1 MYLMLKKLISAIAT
15 GTVVLAIAPAA
26 QAADNLYF
34 GADFSRMTDKGDQAS
49 AIHPLAL
56 AIKGGVELTPNF
68 AIEGRYGAGVKSDDT
83 MFNGMNLDLKLD
95 YVYGLYAKG
104 KLPLAMASPYV
115 LLGYSKG
122 KETASV
128 KALGLSMSAADHGVS
143 FGIGVDIPI
152 TNSVSAN
159 AEWAR
164 VLKGTDSAGVGYKIE
179 ALTVGVAL
187 HF

>member
-1 MYLMLKKLISAIAT
+1 MLKKLSSAIAA
-15 GTVVLAIAPAA
+15 GAVVLALSPAA
-26 QAADNLYF
+26 QAADNFYF
-34 GADFSRMTDKGDQAS
+34 GANVARMTDKGDHAP

-56 AIKGGVELTPNF
+56 AIKGGVDLTPNF

-104 KLPLAMASPYV
+104 KLPLAAATPYV
-115 LLGYSKG
+115 LVGYSKG

-143 FGIGVDIPI
+143 YGIGVDIPI
-152 TNSVSAN
+152 TDSVSAN
-159 AEWAR
+159 IEWAR
-164 VLKGTDSAGVGYKIE
+164 LLKGTDSAGVGYKIE
-179 ALTVGVAL
+179 ALSAGVAL

>member
-1 MYLMLKKLISAIAT
+1 MLKQCINAIAT
-15 GTVVLAIAPAA
+15 GAVVLAIAPAA
-26 QAADNLYF
+26 QAADNLYYV

-56 AIKGGVELTPNF
+56 AIKGGIELTPYV
-68 AIEGRYGAGVKSDDT
+68 AIEGRYGAGVKTDDT

-104 KLPLAMASPYV
+104 KLPLAAASPYV

-122 KETASV
+122 KETASI

-143 FGIGVDIPI
+143 YGIGVDVPI
-152 TNSVSAN
+152 TPSVSAN

>member
-15 GTVVLAIAPAA
+15 GTLALAVSPAV
-26 QAADNLYF
+26 QAADNAYV
-34 GADFSRMTDKGDQAS
+34 GADFSRITDKGDQAS

-56 AIKGGVELTPNF
+56 GIKGGVELTPNF
-68 AIEGRYGAGVKSDDT
+68 AVEGRYAAGVKTGDT
-83 MFNGMNLDLKLD
+83 VFNGMNLDLKLD

-104 KLPLAMASPYV
+104 KLPLAAASPYV
-115 LLGYSKG
+115 LVGYSKG
-122 KETASV
+122 KETARV
-128 KALGLSMSAADHGVS
+128 KALGLSMPAADHGVS
-143 FGIGVDIPI
+143 FGIGVDVPI
-152 TNSVSAN
+152 TQSVSAN

-164 VLKGTDSAGVGYKIE
+164 LLKGTDSAGVGYKIE

>member
-1 MYLMLKKLISAIAT
+1 MLKQIISAIAA
-15 GTVVLAIAPAA
+15 GTAVLAAAPAA
-26 QAADNLYF
+26 QAANSFYV

-56 AIKGGVELTPNF
+56 AVKGGIDLTPNVS
-68 AIEGRYGAGVKSDDT
+68 IEGRYGQGVKSDDT
-83 MFNGMNLDLKLD
+83 MFNGMHLDLKLD

-104 KLPLAMASPYV
+104 KLPLAAASPYV

-128 KALGLSMSAADHGVS
+128 KALGLAMSAADHGVS
-143 FGIGVDIPI
+143 FGIGVDVPM
-152 TNSVSAN
+152 TDSVTAN
-159 AEWAR
+159 AEWVR